1 MKKPT
6 AILISGVLLCSIAGY
21 SAWCLWP
28 FFHAPALFIDP
39 TISED
44 GRKAV
49 EEWAG
54 SSGYPR
60 ALDLTWSA
68 VSWNLSHPWE
78 RRVTRPVSVT
88 EEKDGG
94 LWAANGGQLWSFS
107 KVKGKWDASTAKD
120 VGGPGSGVSSSVV
133 HWGWVASRLEALDVE
148 GAVIDVISLGP
159 PTDAWMPPKERALQ
173 GFNNSAESFY
183 DYPVLGRARVVD
195 DGERRELVEALA
207 RSIREGKN
215 TTRHWK
221 DHGLPTSRADAPPYA
236 FVFTKGEL
244 KLEFLMWFGP
254 GGGIAIGEGMD
265 TPSNDDGKP
274 RYSDFRVS
282 PYAKDAVEA
291 LLEKHQVEKVASA
304 KKP

>member
-6 AILISGVLLCSIAGY
+6 AILISGALICSIAGY
-21 SAWCLWP
+21 FAWCLRP
-28 FFHAPALFIDP
+28 FLLAPDLYLDASL
-39 TISED
+39 SED

-49 EEWAG
+49 EEWAR
-54 SSGYPR
+54 SSSYPP
-60 ALDLTWSA
+60 ALDLTWAA
-68 VSWNLSHPWE
+68 VSWNLSHPRE
-78 RRVTRPVSVT
+78 RRVTRSVSVT

-94 LWAANGGQLWSFS
+94 LWAADGGQLWSFS

-120 VGGPGSGVSSSVV
+120 VGGLQPGITSELM
-133 HWGWVASRLEALDVE
+133 HWGSVASRLEALDVE
-148 GAVIDVISLGP
+148 GAVIEVISLGP
-159 PTDAWMPPKERALQ
+159 PTDAWVPPRERALQ

-183 DYPVLGRARVVD
+183 DYPVLGRGRVLD
-195 DGERRELVEALA
+195 DGERQELVEALA

-236 FVFTKGEL
+236 IVFTKGEL
-244 KLEFLMWFGP
+244 KQEFLIWFGL

-265 TPSNDDGKP
+265 APHDNDAKP

-282 PYAKDAVEA
+282 PHAKEAFDAVFDT
-291 LLEKHQVEKVASA
+291 HQVEKVTSA